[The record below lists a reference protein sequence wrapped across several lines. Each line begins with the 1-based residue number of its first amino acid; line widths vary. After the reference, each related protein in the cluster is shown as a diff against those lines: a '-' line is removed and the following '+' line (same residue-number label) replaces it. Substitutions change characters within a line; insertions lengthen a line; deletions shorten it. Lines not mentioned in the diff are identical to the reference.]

1 MCECKR
7 ERERDRE
14 RKFGLGIEFCYD
26 FEVWTEMEEDGE
38 ETEENVDFLW
48 EKTATRISTFDKND
62 SSLDSEPPFF
72 LFSLKDDL

>member
-1 MCECKR
+1 
-7 ERERDRE
+7 
-14 RKFGLGIEFCYD
+14 
-26 FEVWTEMEEDGE
+26 MEEDGE

-48 EKTATRISTFDKND
+48 EKRATRISTFDKND